1 MGRRSKAS
9 LARLHNLSKAPS
21 RPYKA
26 TVEDAPDSDAN
37 DADYIVN
44 DDTGSVNDACSDKEG
59 DDGLNRIKG
68 RFFALEDDL
77 DSDSD
82 LDSVDGSDLEDMDMD
97 DDEEAEIKND
107 AALLT
112 FSAVLQ
118 QAQQTAVAA
127 EKKKW
132 GQRKRPKHYAGN
144 SNRTL
149 RRHALKWRKLESE
162 GQSFISK
169 WAHAVRAGTKSS
181 AAADTFACG
190 EKQPVSVSHYSE
202 LILKSAIE
210 ESYSQLLKIC
220 EKRRKSRLLSQ
231 LLSQMWN
238 QSMITDHH

>member
-9 LARLHNLSKAPS
+9 LARLLNLSKAPS

-37 DADYIVN
+37 GADYIMN
-44 DDTGSVNDACSDKEG
+44 DDTGSINDACSDKEG
-59 DDGLNRIKG
+59 DDGLNGIKG
-68 RFFALEDDL
+68 RFFILEDDL
-77 DSDSD
+77 SDSD

-97 DDEEAEIKND
+97 DDEEVEIKND

-127 EKKKW
+127 EKKKC
-132 GQRKRPKHYAGN
+132 QRKRPKYYARN
-144 SNRTL
+144 SNCTL

-169 WAHAVRAGTKSS
+169 WAHGVRAGTKSS

-190 EKQPVSVSHYSE
+190 KKQPVSVSHYSE
-202 LILKSAIE
+202 LILKLVIE
-210 ESYSQLLKIC
+210 ESDSQPLKIYK
-220 EKRRKSRLLSQ
+220 KRKKSHLLSW

-238 QSMITDHH
+238 QGMITDHH

>member
-77 DSDSD
+77 DSNSD
-82 LDSVDGSDLEDMDMD
+82 LNSVDGSDLEDMDMD
-97 DDEEAEIKND
+97 DDEEAKIKND

-118 QAQQTAVAA
+118 
-127 EKKKW
+127 
-132 GQRKRPKHYAGN
+132 
-144 SNRTL
+144 
-149 RRHALKWRKLESE
+149 
-162 GQSFISK
+162 
-169 WAHAVRAGTKSS
+169 
-181 AAADTFACG
+181 
-190 EKQPVSVSHYSE
+190 
-202 LILKSAIE
+202 
-210 ESYSQLLKIC
+210 
-220 EKRRKSRLLSQ
+220 
-231 LLSQMWN
+231 
-238 QSMITDHH
+238 